1 MYSRR
6 DFLITLGSSTLL
18 APLALNGCATKSG
31 TQEAPVA
38 EKKSVKKEK
47 LGIALV
53 GLGKYS
59 STQLAPALQE
69 TRNCYLAGIVTGT
82 PAKAKAWKKQYNIP
96 DSNIYNYK
104 NFDDIIENKEID
116 VVYIVLPN
124 SMHAEYTIRA
134 AKAGKH
140 VICEKPMATNVKDA
154 EAMIK
159 ACHENNVQL
168 AIGYRLHYEPF
179 HLRVMRLGQDK
190 IFGKVKSIE
199 ARDSGNL
206 TDGYPDIWRLRK
218 DLAGGGPLMDLGIY
232 CVQGALYT
240 MGKNPLSVSAKFG
253 PVTNPSYFYEVEESI
268 SWKMEFDDDVIAECS
283 SSYSADENI
292 LAGTAENGWWKISP
306 AYSYEGKEGIT
317 SQGKMDLPN
326 INEQAKQMDSQ
337 VESFMNNLMP
347 ETSGEMGLRDMK
359 ILMAIYE
366 SARADGKKI
375 IL

>member
-1 MYSRR
+1 MYNRR
-6 DFLITLGSSTLL
+6 DFIITLGSSAIL
-18 APLALNGCATKSG
+18 APLTLGGCAMSSG
-31 TQEAPVA
+31 TAQQTSPV
-38 EKKSVKKEK
+38 KNKVKKDK

-59 STQLAPALQE
+59 SNQLAPALQE
-69 TRNCYLAGIVTGT
+69 TRNCHLAGIVTGT
-82 PAKAKAWKKQYNIP
+82 PAKATAWKKQYNLS
-96 DSNIYNYK
+96 DNNIYNYE
-104 NFDDIIENKEID
+104 NFDDIAQNENID

-124 SMHAEYTIRA
+124 SLHAEYTIRA

-140 VICEKPMATNVKDA
+140 VICEKPMATSVKDA
-154 EAMIK
+154 EEMIK
-159 ACHENNVQL
+159 ACRENNVQL

-190 IFGKVKSIE
+190 IFGRVKSIE

-206 TDGYPDIWRLRK
+206 TDGYPDVWRLRK
-218 DLAGGGPLMDLGIY
+218 NLSGGGPLMDLGIY
-232 CVQGALYT
+232 CVQGAIYT
-240 MGKNPLSVSAKFG
+240 LGKNPISVTANFG

-268 SWKMEFDDDVIAECS
+268 NWKMEFEGGVISECN
-283 SSYSADENI
+283 SSYSTDENI
-292 LAGTAENGWWKISP
+292 LAGTAEDGWWKLSP
-306 AYSYEGKEGIT
+306 AYAYEGKEGVT

-337 VESFMNNLMP
+337 VESFMNNQSP

-366 SARADGKKI
+366 SAHAGGKKI
-375 IL
+375 LL